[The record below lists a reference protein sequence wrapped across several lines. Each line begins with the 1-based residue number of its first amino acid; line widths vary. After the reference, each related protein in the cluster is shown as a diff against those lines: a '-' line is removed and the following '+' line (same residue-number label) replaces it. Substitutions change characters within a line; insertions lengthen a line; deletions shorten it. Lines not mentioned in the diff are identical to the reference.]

1 MMSRDNKDLLVDVD
15 NLKAYYVTKL
25 YGINRT
31 VKAVDNVSFEIYK
44 NEILG
49 IAGESGCGKSTLLK
63 VLLRIIKPP
72 LFVYGGSVNYFLQDK
87 EYINIISL
95 GEEEIKSLRWKLM
108 SYIPQGSM
116 NVLNPV
122 RKIKNTFR
130 DFIKEHFKEEFE
142 EINVNKLIKEH
153 LESLGLPSEVLDLY
167 PHQLSGGMKQRV
179 TIALSTLFK
188 PKIIFADEPTTALDV
203 IVQRGVLQLLK
214 KIQREEKNTIVIVSH
229 DMGIHAY
236 VSQRIAIMYA
246 GKIIEIA
253 DKREIY
259 TNPLHPYTKY
269 LINSLPK
276 IGDKSYKVSIPGTPP
291 SLANPPMGCRFH
303 ERCPEAQNIC
313 REQEPLLEDVGNNHK
328 VACHFVKGGK
338 L

>member
-1 MMSRDNKDLLVDVD
+1 MMSRDSKDLLVDVD
-15 NLKAYYVTKL
+15 NLKAYYVTRL
-25 YGINRT
+25 YGINRI

-72 LFVYGGSVNYFLQDK
+72 LFVYDGSVNYFLQDK

-142 EINVNKLIKEH
+142 EVNINKLIKEH

-269 LINSLPK
+269 LINSLPR
-276 IGDKSYKVSIPGTPP
+276 IGDKSYKASIPGTPP

-303 ERCPEAQNIC
+303 ERCPEAQNVC